1 MIALLTGKIAHKS
14 PDHIIL
20 DVHGVGYRVMIP
32 FSTYYELPEEGE
44 VTLHIHTSV
53 REDAI
58 QLYGFRTRL
67 EKTFFQLLISVTGVG
82 PKLARDI
89 LSNIQPAALAQ
100 ALGASDILKLSSIPG
115 IGKKTAER
123 LILELKDKIG
133 KLDVSALPQAEARG
147 IPAEDIIDDVTS
159 ALINLGYKEPQ
170 VKKGPGRAG
179 CRRRGRCRGIAETG
193 AEDSDEVSGDFSAYA
208 VKESCPVIVMTTLHK
223 QKRV

>member
-1 MIALLTGKIAHKS
+1 MIALLTGKIAYKS
-14 PDHIIL
+14 PDHVIL

-44 VTLHIHTSV
+44 VSLHIHTSV

-67 EKTFFQLLISVTGVG
+67 EKSFFQLLISVSGVG

-89 LSNIQPAALAQ
+89 LSNIQPGPLAQ
-100 ALGASDILKLSSIPG
+100 ALTSGDLHKLSTIPG

-123 LILELKDKIG
+123 LVLELKDKAG
-133 KLDVSALPQAEARG
+133 KLDLASLPRSEPRG
-147 IPAEDIIDDVTS
+147 IPEGDVLDDVTS

-170 VKKGPGRAG
+170 VRKALAG
-179 CRRRGRCRGIAETG
+179 LDAATG
-193 AEDSDEVSGDFSAYA
+193 AGVEE
-208 VKESCPVIVMTTLHK
+208 MLK
-223 QKRV
+223 QALKILMK